1 MKKLCEVN
9 RCENPSDPSTEK
21 EPDLKFKLPED
32 PEAERDIKLEGLTT
46 NELLD
51 MCFQGIDLK
60 TYSGDA
66 FTRSFLVGAINS
78 AISTAEMTF
87 DISLGIKDI
96 EDEYHDVELG
106 YFSSYSYTPL
116 NIRPVREVTKVD
128 YMFGNRQLMRIPNDW
143 VQIHSNAIT
152 IFPTSGILSMQMNN
166 AGFILPYMAHS
177 NYLPN
182 GIRVSYKAGIKK
194 EDVPYNLIEYIFK
207 TAANSIFEV
216 WGDQIIGAGIASSSI
231 SLDGVSESIGTTQ
244 SAMYGGA
251 SARILEY
258 RKDLDAL
265 TVALRRY
272 FSKWNMAVL

>member
-1 MKKLCEVN
+1 MKKLNEVN
-9 RCENPSDPSTEK
+9 YCENPSDPARDEEK
-21 EPDLKFKLPED
+21 NLKFVLPQD
-32 PEAERDIKLEGLTT
+32 PEAEKQIKLEGLTT
-46 NELLD
+46 DELLD

-60 TYSGDA
+60 TYTGDA

-78 AISTAEMTF
+78 AIASAEMTF
-87 DISLGIKDI
+87 DISIGLKEI

-106 YFSSYSYTPL
+106 YFNSYSYTPL
-116 NIRPVREVTKVD
+116 NIRPVKEVKRVD
-128 YMFGNRQLMRIPNDW
+128 YMFGNRQLIHIPKDW
-143 VQIHSNAIT
+143 IQTHASAIT
-152 IFPTSGILSMQMNN
+152 IFPTSGILSQQMEN

-182 GIRVSYKAGIKK
+182 GVRVSYTAGIEKK
-194 EDVPYNLIEYIFK
+194 DIPYNLIEYIFK
-207 TAANSIFEV
+207 LAANSIFEV

-231 SLDGVSESIGTTQ
+231 SIDGASESIGTTQ

-265 TVALRRY
+265 AIALRRR